1 MGFRKITHMVQL
13 RRTEGKETPGL
24 EQGREKKHWGGG
36 FPRNAKTSISKRREW
51 TMVFFFNLV

>member
-36 FPRNAKTSISKRREW
+36 FPRNAKTRAFQRGENGQWFS
-51 TMVFFFNLV
+51 F